1 MRTYLFF
8 ILSCFLASV
17 GVQAAKYYGLK
28 VGGVDV
34 TENNASNVTGDNIKP
49 AQVGK
54 DYKVSY
60 NAAKKTLTLHNIRI
74 ERTGKYNRAV
84 LNDTCNGLTIVC
96 EMECILK
103 AEDSSPVRLNA
114 NTTLKSDTTVYITG
128 GSEDAI
134 TVGKGATLTI
144 DDARLEI
151 DGGKSSGL
159 EGANGSETVI
169 IKDSEVKCKGI
180 PAINSLGKLQ
190 VTSAYAS
197 FSGSSTN
204 NGYSPAAVGLK
215 AFGVSGDR
223 MCSFRYTFDAGKQT
237 FLNEN
242 GSTATTVAVTRVL
255 YITDSQNFPD
265 TNLQQA
271 IKAQSK
277 YHWDYFTL
285 STKRHKGT
293 LDELTALDLTD
304 LDVKSLQGINYLTE
318 LTELKCP
325 SLDLDA
331 IDISELTKLKTLD
344 CRSNKFTTLDL
355 SNNKYLTS
363 LDCSYNKLT
372 TLDLSDKSRL
382 KVLNCSSNKLGTLKL
397 AEGDALKEL
406 YCEYNQLTSLDVSKN
421 PYLTKF
427 SCEHNLLSSLLVC
440 KEGYFEIDC
449 FSCFNNRLTRDAMAA
464 LFETMPVAKKGNNLK
479 LVNHDSPS
487 ERNEITEETVKK
499 AKSMQWTIQH
509 KRRGINYWEETTGCI
524 DYDLWIEGI
533 HINCHD
539 APSIYYDYGTAV
551 FDPETNTLTFKTDRT
566 LQGVGSTADTGYG
579 AAIYSNIKGL
589 TIFLT
594 PPKYSYS
601 SPVKLVANGSEGQ
614 RGLYLKNN
622 VSIAGEGTLTAHG
635 NHGIYV
641 GNDTLTIGGKV
652 TVEAEGTDGGLTGY
666 RYKSPRV
673 TNYTYYS
680 TLVIK
685 EEATV
690 KAKGQGCG
698 AISYWKNFILEDD
711 HEITSPEGA
720 HWKHG
725 SHAVYGEDES
735 LGLLSNEWV
744 VVEKKKFNPADVNRD
759 GTVDSADIVA
769 VIKEMPDGDKKADVN
784 GDGAIDSA
792 DIVAVIKAMK

>member
-17 GVQAAKYYGLK
+17 GVQAAKYYGIK

-60 NAAKKTLTLHNIRI
+60 NAAKKILTLHNIRI
-74 ERTGKYNRAV
+74 ERTGKNNRAV

-285 STKRHKGT
+285 STKRHRGT

-344 CRSNKFTTLDL
+344 CHSNKFTTLDL
-355 SNNKYLTS
+355 SNHKYLTS

-372 TLDLSDKSRL
+372 TLDLSDKPLL
-382 KVLNCSSNKLGTLKL
+382 KTIDCRS
-397 AEGDALKEL
+397 
-406 YCEYNQLTSLDVSKN
+406 NQLTSLKVAEGNQLRELYCQYNQLTALDVSPN
-421 PYLTKF
+421 PNLTKF
-427 SCEHNLLSSLLVC
+427 NCEHNQLSSLLVC
-440 KEGYFEIDC
+440 QDGYFEIDC
-449 FSCFNNRLTRDAMAA
+449 FSCNNNHLKREAMAA
-464 LFETMPVAKKGNNLK
+464 LFETMPLARKGNTLNL
-479 LVNHDSPS
+479 VDHSS
-487 ERNEITEETVKK
+487 VYERNEITEETMKAAKK
-499 AKSMQWTIQH
+499 KNWTIQH
-509 KRRGINYWEETTGCI
+509 RMAGKNYWEETTECI
-524 DYDLWIEGI
+524 DYDLWIEGK

-539 APSIYYDYGTAV
+539 AASLFYDYGSAS
-551 FDPETNTLTFKTDRT
+551 FDPETNTLTFKADRT
-566 LQGVGSTADTGYG
+566 LQGTGTTVNTGYG
-579 AAIYSNIKGL
+579 AAIYSEIDRL
-589 TIFLT
+589 TILLPMASGHKT
-594 PPKYSYS
+594 IKVTATGYDGQ
-601 SPVKLVANGSEGQ
+601 NGI
-614 RGLYLKNN
+614 YLKGKTT
-622 VSIAGEGTLTAHG
+622 IAGEGTLAASG
-635 NHGIYV
+635 KNGIYHT
-641 GNDTLTIGGKV
+641 NDTLTIGGNV
-652 TVEAEGTDGGLTGY
+652 TVETEGTDGGLTGY
-666 RYKSPRV
+666 RYKFPRM

>member
-1 MRTYLFF
+1 MRKLFLLMTL
-8 ILSCFLASV
+8 IVLA
-17 GVQAAKYYGLK
+17 GANVQTEAKYYGIK
-28 VGGVDV
+28 VGGVEV
-34 TENNASNVTGDNIKP
+34 TDKNASNVTGDNIKR
-49 AQVGK
+49 ALTSQEC
-54 DYKVSY
+54 KVSY
-60 NAAKKTLTLHNIRI
+60 NEKTKVLTLRNVRI
-74 ERTGKYNRAV
+74 ERTGKNNRAV

-204 NGYSPAAVGLK
+204 NGYSPATVGLK

-325 SLDLDA
+325 SLNLDA

-344 CRSNKFTTLDL
+344 CHSNKFTTLDL
-355 SNNKYLTS
+355 SNHKYLTS
-363 LDCSYNKLT
+363 LDCSYNELK
-372 TLDLSDKSRL
+372 TLDLSDKPLLKTIDCRSNQLTSL
-382 KVLNCSSNKLGTLKL
+382 KV
-397 AEGDALKEL
+397 AEGKQLSEL
-406 YCEYNQLTSLDVSKN
+406 YCQYNQLTSLDVSQN

-427 SCEHNLLSSLLVC
+427 NCEHNLLSSLLVC
-440 KEGYFEIDC
+440 QDGYFEIDC
-449 FSCFNNRLTRDAMAA
+449 FSCNNNQLKREAMAA
-464 LFETMPVAKKGNNLK
+464 LFETMPIARKGNKLNL
-479 LVNHDSPS
+479 VDHNSPS
-487 ERNEITEETVKK
+487 ERNEIDEETVKK
-499 AKSMQWTIQH
+499 AQKKNWTIQH
-509 KRRGINYWEETTGCI
+509 RRRGINYWEETTGCI
-524 DYDLWIEGI
+524 DYALWIEGK

-539 APSIYYDYGTAV
+539 AASIFYDYGSAS
-551 FDPETNTLTFKTDRT
+551 FDPETNTLTFKADRT
-566 LQGVGSTADTGYG
+566 LQGTGTTVDTGYG
-579 AAIYSNIKGL
+579 AAIYSEIDGL
-589 TIFLT
+589 TILLPMASGHKAIKVT
-594 PPKYSYS
+594 ATGDSRQ
-601 SPVKLVANGSEGQ
+601 NGI
-614 RGLYLKNN
+614 YLKGKTT
-622 VSIAGEGTLTAHG
+622 IAGEGTLAASG
-635 NHGIYV
+635 RNGIYHT
-641 GNDTLTIGGKV
+641 NDTLTIGGNV
-652 TVEAEGTDGGLTGY
+652 TVEAEGTETGLAGY
-666 RYKSPRV
+666 MYKQPR
-673 TNYTYYS
+673 TSITHYYS
-680 TLVIK
+680 TLQVK
-685 EEATV
+685 DGATV
-690 KAKGQGCG
+690 KAKGQSKG
-698 AISYWKNFILEDD
+698 AISNWKELVMNDG
-711 HEITSPEGA
+711 HKITSPEGA
-720 HWKHG
+720 HWT
-725 SHAVYGEDES
+725 SHAVFGEDGS
-735 LGLLSNEWV
+735 LASLNDKWV
-744 VVEKKKFNPADVNRD
+744 VIEVEQFNPADVNRD

-769 VIKEMPDGDKKADVN
+769 VIKEMPDGDMKADVN
-784 GDGAIDSA
+784 GDTAIDSA